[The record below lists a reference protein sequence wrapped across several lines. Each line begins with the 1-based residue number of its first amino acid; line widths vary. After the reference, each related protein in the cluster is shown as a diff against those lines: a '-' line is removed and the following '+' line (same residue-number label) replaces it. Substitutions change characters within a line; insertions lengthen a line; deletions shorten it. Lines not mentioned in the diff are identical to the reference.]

1 MPLPAAPAA
10 SESTTTQPTDD
21 VPPVT
26 GAQLSRTVVRSWEEP
41 HPGSPIRLDPGGVYS
56 GSSRGGMTAKGY
68 GPYARGKPSGARRR
82 SRIRARSAAVK
93 PLEIPSRVQEKEQQ
107 HQPEIRSAPLPM
119 SPLLTLGETLLMK
132 GPASN
137 NSPAMTL
144 SPVADAASEAGSGA
158 TLRTSGEE
166 LLTTDPKDIPSPALP
181 APCLTFTDFSN
192 FAGETVDANP
202 PGFGELTVYDPES
215 FGDAFPEQDM
225 YGWDAELERKLQGG
239 YQIETCNVRPPLGL
253 KRGFIQR
260 VFSFGGTPRD
270 IHFSE

>member
-10 SESTTTQPTDD
+10 SESATTQPTDD

-41 HPGSPIRLDPGGVYS
+41 HPGSPIRLDPGGVHS

-82 SRIRARSAAVK
+82 SRIRARSMVVK
-93 PLEIPSRVQEKEQQ
+93 PLEIPSRVQEKEQ

-119 SPLLTLGETLLMK
+119 SPLLTLGETLRMK
-132 GPASN
+132 SLASN
-137 NSPAMTL
+137 NSAATIL
-144 SPVADAASEAGSGA
+144 SPVADAASEAGSGV

-166 LLTTDPKDIPSPALP
+166 LLTTDPKAIPSPALP
-181 APCLTFTDFSN
+181 TPSLTFTDFSN

-202 PGFGELTVYDPES
+202 PGFGALTVYDPES

-225 YGWDAELERKLQGG
+225 YGWDAELERKLQEG